1 MMQGEKREDRQSCSD
16 LFRLIRAGAS
26 AGHCERGS
34 SACGGSLPTS
44 PIWHGREP
52 TGFRHNPQFFN
63 QLPTFG
69 LSTRCGFLPLNADF
83 LPFIDL

>member
-44 PIWHGREP
+44 PHLAWKGTDR
-52 TGFRHNPQFFN
+52 FSPQSSIFQSVTN
-63 QLPTFG
+63 VWALH
-69 LSTRCGFLPLNADF
+69 PLRVSPA
-83 LPFIDL
+83 